1 MGLIFRFMKPYVKTI
16 ILAIFLKFSSTIFE
30 LLLPYILEHLV
41 DDIVP
46 LGVLSKVMLWGSL
59 MFVTAVLAWA
69 CNVSA
74 NRTAINNAHKV
85 SYDVRQQL
93 FYKTMNLT
101 GRQFDEFGLPS
112 LISRMTSDSYN
123 VQTASQ
129 QLQSLCVRA
138 PMMLLGGLF
147 MMLTMDFRLSL
158 ILLLMLPVLFAIIF
172 LISSKGIP
180 LFRKVQQRLD
190 DVVRIMRESITGIRV
205 VKALSK
211 TEYRSAYPVG
221 SL

>member
-16 ILAIFLKFSSTIFE
+16 ILAIFLKFISTIFE

-41 DDIVP
+41 DKVVP
-46 LGVLSKVMLWGSL
+46 AGVMSQVVLWGSL
-59 MFVTAVLAWA
+59 MFVTAVLAWI

-101 GRQFDEFGLPS
+101 GRQFDAFGLPS

-123 VQTASQ
+123 VQTAAQ

-138 PMMLLGGLF
+138 PMMLIGGLF
-147 MMLTMDFRLSL
+147 LMLTMDFRLAL
-158 ILLLMLPVLFAIIF
+158 ILWPCCP
-172 LISSKGIP
+172 SS
-180 LFRKVQQRLD
+180 
-190 DVVRIMRESITGIRV
+190 S
-205 VKALSK
+205 
-211 TEYRSAYPVG
+211 RSF
-221 SL
+221 S